1 MLKSE
6 IATQLHQHIQS
17 FLDYCRTRC
26 MADGTIEGYGNNLR
40 QFAELLGALP
50 GSKTLTD
57 FKEACTESILLET
70 VVVRQGSNPDLS
82 AHTIRRYI
90 SAWRSWVRYLV
101 KIDVLDIA
109 YDRFKF
115 DLPKLPETLPK
126 AVDMPILDKILD
138 TPSIRRQPQW
148 MYLRN
153 ICMFELMTYSGLRVS
168 EVTSLTLS
176 DLYFSQK
183 QVRVTGKGNKTRL
196 VPVTECVIE
205 RIREYLQA
213 RNTSLVKIKVDYLF
227 TSRYGDKLTTCTVR
241 QHLHNLANELLK
253 DKFRLTPHMLRHS
266 CATHFIRQTHDLRF
280 VQILLGHSSVA
291 TTQMYTHLDNDFVKA
306 TFYQHLTGSRISK
319 PS

>member
-138 TPSIRRQPQW
+138 TPPIRRQPQW

-227 TSRYGDKLTTCTVR
+227 TSRYGDK
-241 QHLHNLANELLK
+241 
-253 DKFRLTPHMLRHS
+253 
-266 CATHFIRQTHDLRF
+266 HDDMYHPTAF
-280 VQILLGHSSVA
+280 AQLGKRVI
-291 TTQMYTHLDNDFVKA
+291 N
-306 TFYQHLTGSRISK
+306 G
-319 PS
+319 

>member
-6 IATQLHQHIQS
+6 ISAQLHQHLQS
-17 FLDYCRTRC
+17 FLDYCQTRC
-26 MADGTIEGYGNNLR
+26 MADGTIEEYRNNLR
-40 QFAELLGALP
+40 QFAALLEAWP
-50 GSKTLTD
+50 DSKT
-57 FKEACTESILLET
+57 FSNFPEICTESALLKT
-70 VVVRQGSNPDLS
+70 VVIKQSNNPDLS

-90 SAWRSWVRYLV
+90 CAWRSWIRYLV
-101 KIDVLDIA
+101 KTDVLNIS

-138 TPSIRRQPQW
+138 TPPIRRQSQW

-153 ICMFELMTYSGLRVS
+153 ICMFELMAYSGLRVS

-183 QVRVTGKGNKTRL
+183 QVKVTGKGNKTRL
-196 VPVTECVIE
+196 VPITDCVIQ
-205 RIREYLQA
+205 RIKEYLQS
-213 RNTSLVKIKVDYLF
+213 RSNSLVKVKVNYLF
-227 TSRYGDKLTTCTVR
+227 TNRYGNKITNSTVR
-241 QHLHNLANELLK
+241 LHLHNLANELLV
-253 DKFRLTPHMLRHS
+253 DKLRLTPHMLRHS
-266 CATHFIRQTHDLRF
+266 CATHFIRRTHDLRF

-306 TFYQHLTGSRISK
+306 TFYQHLNR
-319 PS
+319 

>member
-1 MLKSE
+1 
-6 IATQLHQHIQS
+6 
-17 FLDYCRTRC
+17 
-26 MADGTIEGYGNNLR
+26 
-40 QFAELLGALP
+40 
-50 GSKTLTD
+50 
-57 FKEACTESILLET
+57 
-70 VVVRQGSNPDLS
+70 
-82 AHTIRRYI
+82 
-90 SAWRSWVRYLV
+90 
-101 KIDVLDIA
+101 
-109 YDRFKF
+109 
-115 DLPKLPETLPK
+115 
-126 AVDMPILDKILD
+126 MPILDKILD
-138 TPSIRRQPQW
+138 TPPIRRQPQW

-183 QVRVTGKGNKTRL
+183 QVRVTGKG
-196 VPVTECVIE
+196 
-205 RIREYLQA
+205 
-213 RNTSLVKIKVDYLF
+213 
-227 TSRYGDKLTTCTVR
+227 TVR

-253 DKFRLTPHMLRHS
+253 DKFRLTQHMLRHS